1 MKRAILVLTAL
12 IILVFFSTNMFAA
25 GVDLTGIGAR
35 AMAMGGN
42 YRSIADDWSA
52 MYWNP
57 AGLAY
62 TQGLGIGASLEY
74 VVPRDRKSVV

>member
-52 MYWNP
+52 MY
-57 AGLAY
+57 
-62 TQGLGIGASLEY
+62 
-74 VVPRDRKSVV
+74 